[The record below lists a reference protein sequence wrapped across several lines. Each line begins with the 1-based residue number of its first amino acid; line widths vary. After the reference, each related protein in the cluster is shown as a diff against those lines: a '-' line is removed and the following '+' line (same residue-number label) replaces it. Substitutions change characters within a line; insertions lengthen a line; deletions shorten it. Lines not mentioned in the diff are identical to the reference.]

1 MKRKELK
8 PNTMKKY
15 TLFLILL
22 GFGLMFHACENELDG
37 VYSGRQAVYF
47 PDFTETADSITYSF
61 LGKPGETGSALLRVR
76 LLGHAQ
82 PHAQQVALRV
92 VQEKTTAVE
101 GQHYEAL
108 PAFYEFPANAFEYDI
123 PIVLLRHP
131 DLDEGTKTLALE
143 LVDSEDLT
151 VAFADKAQ
159 ARIVFSNVVMKP
171 DIWDN
176 VLAPWFG
183 DYSRIKHIVCMEI
196 MGRPFPQTAEEFNLD
211 RNMWRNWGWTT
222 SNYFRDN
229 IVMNTD
235 VDPPTRILPWF

>member
-1 MKRKELK
+1 
-8 PNTMKKY
+8 MKKY
-15 TLFLILL
+15 AFIITSFCLA
-22 GFGLMFHACENELDG
+22 LMFYACENELEG
-37 VYSGRQAVYF
+37 VYSGQQAVYF
-47 PDFTETADSITYSF
+47 PHFTETADSITFSF
-61 LGKPGETGSALLRVR
+61 LGMPGETGTAFLTVR

-82 PHAQQVALRV
+82 PHPQQVALRV

-101 GQHYEAL
+101 GQHFQAL
-108 PAFYEFPANAFEYDI
+108 PASFEFPANEHEYDI

-131 DLDEGTKTLALE
+131 DLDEGAKTLALE
-143 LVDSEDLT
+143 LVDTEELV
-151 VAFADKAQ
+151 VAFPDKAS
-159 ARIVFSNVVMKP
+159 ARVVFSNVVMKP

-183 DYSRIKHIVCMEI
+183 EYSRIKHIVCMEI
-196 MGRPFPQTAEEFNLD
+196 MGRPFPQTAVEFNLD
-211 RNMWRNWGWTT
+211 RNMWRNWGWIC